1 MNINVERFL
10 ALTAML
16 AAPLVAAPACIINGS
31 DDTTTDTNASNS
43 NTNTAGTT
51 GDTNPGT
58 GSESST
64 ISSSTAGSGESTAA
78 DSGTGADSTGSD
90 TTAGT
95 TGADLGNCC
104 TPDDHGMGC
113 DVMEINDCVCGE
125 DPVCCEMTWDMI
137 CVMEVNDFGCGTC
150 VLPPQ
155 PFDCFCTATCNGTSI
170 DTPFQVCGTD
180 ATDAA
185 PAGQMACEQAL
196 MDMSCMETTCSDCS
210 CSTAEVPEI
219 TC

>member
-16 AAPLVAAPACIINGS
+16 AAPLVAAPGCIINSS
-31 DDTTTDTNASNS
+31 DDTNDTNSSNS
-43 NTNTAGTT
+43 NGETVGDSTGNTTN
-51 GDTNPGT
+51 
-58 GSESST
+58 SS
-64 ISSSTAGSGESTAA
+64 ESTAA
-78 DSGTGADSTGSD
+78 DASAGSSGAVDTSAGDTSAGTTAGDT

-95 TGADLGNCC
+95 TGGDVGNCC
-104 TPDDHGMGC
+104 TPDDHGAGC
-113 DVMEINDCVCGE
+113 DVAEINDCVCGE
-125 DPVCCEMTWDMI
+125 DPVCCDMAWDMF

-155 PFDCFCTATCNGTSI
+155 PWDCYCTATCNGTAI
-170 DTPFQVCGTD
+170 DTPFQVCGTTAD
-180 ATDAA
+180 DAA
-185 PAGQMACEQAL
+185 PAGTMACEQAL